1 MKMTDFLEKDKENI
15 LTSIAESGS
24 AARAVTVLENEV
36 DKLLLKHNEQC
47 ETDRE
52 RESAAYMMQAV
63 RLSLPLID
71 SAGKTKGWER
81 GADKQNGEE
90 KGKVNVPFILLTIAS
105 VALVAYGLVPLVV
118 AGLINAGDQYRNQ
131 LLIRTAFVI
140 GGMIMGFFAGAMQR
154 RQEKQAAKE
163 HQVEIK
169 VDAEKIYRH
178 FRAAIYSVDQSLEEI
193 NAAER
198 WSKREQA
205 GNIDGR
211 KALTPEI
218 DLFSDLM
225 AASYSKD
232 PEYALEKI
240 DDIKYYLHKQQID
253 VVDYSEET
261 AQYFDLMPGTQGGT
275 IRPALVADGV
285 LLKKGLAQTGK

>member
-1 MKMTDFLEKDKENI
+1 MKMTDFLEKDKENL
-15 LTSIAESGS
+15 LTAIAETGT
-24 AARAVTVLENEV
+24 AAKAVTVLENEV

-71 SAGKTKGWER
+71 SAGKTKVWER
-81 GADKQNGEE
+81 GSDKQNGEE

>member
-1 MKMTDFLEKDKENI
+1 
-15 LTSIAESGS
+15 
-24 AARAVTVLENEV
+24 
-36 DKLLLKHNEQC
+36 
-47 ETDRE
+47 
-52 RESAAYMMQAV
+52 
-63 RLSLPLID
+63 
-71 SAGKTKGWER
+71 
-81 GADKQNGEE
+81 
-90 KGKVNVPFILLTIAS
+90 
-105 VALVAYGLVPLVV
+105 
-118 AGLINAGDQYRNQ
+118 
-131 LLIRTAFVI
+131 
-140 GGMIMGFFAGAMQR
+140 MGFFAGAMQR

-169 VDAEKIYRH
+169 VDADKIYRH

-198 WSKREQA
+198 WNKREQA

-275 IRPALVADGV
+275 IRPALVADGKKK
-285 LLKKGLAQTGK
+285 KKGLAQTGK